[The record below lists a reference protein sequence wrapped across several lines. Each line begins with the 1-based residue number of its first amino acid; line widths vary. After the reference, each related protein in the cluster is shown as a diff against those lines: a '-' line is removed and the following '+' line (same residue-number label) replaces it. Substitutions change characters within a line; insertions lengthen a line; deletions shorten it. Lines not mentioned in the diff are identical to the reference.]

1 MAREWKNISDLTIF
15 RHKECWPMIAPVPE
29 ELQAEFEK
37 TGALVVQA
45 HEAVK
50 AMRPILTQRYNIEF
64 PAK

>member
-1 MAREWKNISDLTIF
+1 
-15 RHKECWPMIAPVPE
+15 MIAPVPE